1 MLFALLLLA
10 AAPKTD
16 ARLHGTW
23 KLNGAAFM
31 TLNEGGCGSMDG
43 EALRWKADGK
53 TLFLTDADGETDKA
67 A

>member
-23 KLNGAAFM
+23 KLNGAAFYM
-31 TLNEGGCGSMDG
+31 VLP
-43 EALRWKADGK
+43 
-53 TLFLTDADGETDKA
+53 DKA
-67 A
+67 EPPPPSRVSDSVRPPPAPPSKIPSAPRN